1 MGRVASQFPP
11 HPIGMVPLIGVPT
24 DSCVLSLIASRALA
38 SSHVDSKKVRDFLAE
53 QNLPIGVARDV
64 HHIYKDSGRITSKLS
79 TSLLN
84 DFSNRKNHPYNEFPK
99 GIKIINFDKNSY
111 DSTTVTGNYA
121 LSYSKT
127 SISELNGN
135 VIVINH
141 SDTTRLETDQ
151 LFWDQKNKY
160 FFTEKPFILTKI
172 NDTIVGEG
180 FESKENL
187 KKYVAKKTIGNL
199 LTKSNDL

>member
-1 MGRVASQFPP
+1 MNKISNTKKKSIAAILFVVMLF
-11 HPIGMVPLIGVPT
+11 
-24 DSCVLSLIASRALA
+24 SCTN
-38 SSHVDSKKVRDFLAE
+38 DSKKVRDFLAE

-64 HHIYKDSGRITSKLS
+64 HHIYKDSGRITSKLT

-84 DFSNRKNHPYNEFPK
+84 DFSNRKNHPYNEFPE
-99 GIKIINFDKNSY
+99 GIKIINFDKNSL
-111 DSTTVTGNYA
+111 DSTTVLGDYA

-160 FFTEKPFILTKI
+160 FFTEKNSFLPKLMIQLLGK
-172 NDTIVGEG
+172 DL
-180 FESKENL
+180 SL
-187 KKYVAKKTIGNL
+187 KRI
-199 LTKSNDL
+199 